1 MMTYTSL
8 IFKIGLFTADN
19 ATNNDTAI
27 KAVGAIID
35 PSGEEWDPIE
45 HRVR

>member
-1 MMTYTSL
+1 MTYISYY
-8 IFKIGLFTADN
+8 FKIGWFTADN